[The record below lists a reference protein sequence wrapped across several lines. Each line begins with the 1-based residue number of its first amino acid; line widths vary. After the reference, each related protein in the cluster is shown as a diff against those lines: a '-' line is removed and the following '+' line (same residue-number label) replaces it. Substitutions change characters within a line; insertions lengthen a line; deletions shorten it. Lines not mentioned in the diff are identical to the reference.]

1 MTAKGKSKERK
12 LALTLFLS
20 LPPSVSL
27 SLPNATT
34 TNNIHSNNNKKIRGV
49 NNHGTLIFLD
59 INGINSPMKK
69 KQSSRM
75 DMKKGSAS
83 SKKQT
88 STQKK
93 HVFRV
98 KVYKK
103 KSYFKQI
110 NLRNKLV

>member
-1 MTAKGKSKERK
+1 
-12 LALTLFLS
+12 
-20 LPPSVSL
+20 
-27 SLPNATT
+27 
-34 TNNIHSNNNKKIRGV
+34 
-49 NNHGTLIFLD
+49 
-59 INGINSPMKK
+59 
-69 KQSSRM
+69 M

-103 KSYFKQI
+103 KLFQA
-110 NLRNKLV
+110 NKLKKQAGLANLILNKIDFKSKLIKRDSEKYLNSSREKKFTRMTFQFLASMPQTKGHSSP